1 MSAQHK
7 NSGGLLANS
16 LHNMVGDALLEV
28 PMWLRLARP
37 VPSVAQELT
46 KMADKLRVPVASV
59 TGIVRTY
66 NKVSAFA
73 RPPATAVA
81 RDCSGRRQAHARG
94 LRQMHVQPCAH
105 VVRARWPHAQSH
117 SRMHAGIRTPERG
130 WPCAAQALGSLT
142 REERRLFHDRM
153 RQVDRRVMPGINKL
167 TWMRPKPAL
176 DAYCREALW

>member
-28 PMWLRLARP
+28 PMWLSLARP

-73 RPPATAVA
+73 RPSATAVA

-105 VVRARWPHAQSH
+105 VVRARWPHVQKPLTHACWDSDTGARVAMCCAGAGVAHEGGAAAVPRPHAPGGPQSD
-117 SRMHAGIRTPERG
+117 AGDQ
-130 WPCAAQALGSLT
+130 QA
-142 REERRLFHDRM
+142 H
-153 RQVDRRVMPGINKL
+153 
-167 TWMRPKPAL
+167 L
-176 DAYCREALW
+176 DAP